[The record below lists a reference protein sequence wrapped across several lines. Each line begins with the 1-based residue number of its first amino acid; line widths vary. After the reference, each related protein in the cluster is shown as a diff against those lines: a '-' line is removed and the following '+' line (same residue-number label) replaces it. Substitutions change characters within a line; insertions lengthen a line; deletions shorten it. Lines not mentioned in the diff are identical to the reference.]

1 MISDILSNTL
11 GVGFL
16 LTVDIE
22 KVFDSV
28 NHCFLLHVL
37 QKFRFG
43 IDFVNWIKT
52 ILKSQEYYIINS
64 RKTTKYF
71 KLERG
76 AWQRDPISAYLFI
89 LVLEKLFVFVKNNP
103 TVKGLKIFRHEFLY
117 TTYADDTTFFF
128 KDRKS
133 IIELM
138 NELNTFS
145 NFSRLKP
152 NNTKCKIVGIGV
164 LNEVQVA
171 LCGMKSVNLNK
182 ETVKILS
189 VEFLY
194 NKNLEQD
201 KNFYKHIVK
210 IENILTLWC
219 TRQLTLKGRISLQIL
234 SCF

>member
-76 AWQRDPISAYLFI
+76 A
-89 LVLEKLFVFVKNNP
+89 
-103 TVKGLKIFRHEFLY
+103 
-117 TTYADDTTFFF
+117 
-128 KDRKS
+128 
-133 IIELM
+133 
-138 NELNTFS
+138 
-145 NFSRLKP
+145 
-152 NNTKCKIVGIGV
+152 
-164 LNEVQVA
+164 
-171 LCGMKSVNLNK
+171 
-182 ETVKILS
+182 
-189 VEFLY
+189 
-194 NKNLEQD
+194 
-201 KNFYKHIVK
+201 
-210 IENILTLWC
+210 
-219 TRQLTLKGRISLQIL
+219 
-234 SCF
+234 